1 MKILL
6 VIPAFNEEPT
16 LPAVVEKAKLYLP
29 DILVIDDGSED
40 ATSLVSALAG
50 AMTHRLPQNVGKGE
64 ALKTAFAYALEH
76 SYDWVFTLDGDG
88 QHDPADIQNF
98 LPLLENHDLVLGDRM
113 ADSAK
118 VPFLRRIANMTSSL
132 VISVLSGQRIHD
144 SQTGFRAYRTGLLRQ
159 IRLQSSRY
167 DLESEVIIKASRK
180 GFRIGHA
187 RIQTI
192 YAGEISRFRNFI
204 DSGRFI
210 IVVFKSFLWW

>member
-16 LPAVVEKAKLYLP
+16 LPAVIAKAKPYLP

-40 ATSLVSALAG
+40 ATSLVSAMAG
-50 AMTHRLPQNVGKGE
+50 AMTHRLPVNVGKGE
-64 ALKTAFAYALEH
+64 ALKTAFAYAIEQ

-88 QHDPADIQNF
+88 QHDPRDIENF
-98 LPLLENHDLVLGDRM
+98 LPLLPDFDLVLGDRM
-113 ADSAK
+113 AESSK
-118 VPFLRRIANMTSSL
+118 VPLLRRVANLTSSL
-132 VISVLSGQRIHD
+132 VISILSGQRIRD
-144 SQTGFRAYRTGLLRQ
+144 SQTGFRAYRTELLRQ
-159 IRLQSSRY
+159 ISLQSSRY

-192 YAGEISRFRNFI
+192 YAGEVSRFRNFI

-210 IVVFKSFLWW
+210 VVVFKSFLWW